1 MKKAFSL
8 LVVFVLLF
16 NLIICFPQKSKAV
29 EKDDITLCPYD
40 LYQGDADN
48 NGEINISDAQEI
60 QLYVAQMPTCKPEDI
75 PDRWYTCILDTD
87 RNGIVSVSDTTKL
100 QRFLASLDNSVDY
113 TQKPLYTWQQRIL
126 HQTGGLSFDKTAYFK
141 TLPDAVSS
149 YLSEPDAVVTDYCRG
164 SDLDKPLSYT
174 VTAPANAKKVYI
186 IDCLIHSGWSDTL
199 TNDKY
204 SIKNLIPGREYRFY
218 FSDADGK
225 LLEYGQCVANDNLRM
240 IDAESNT
247 FNIRDI
253 GGWKCDNG
261 TLKYGMIFRGCELN
275 GDTYNVVLNDEQKR
289 LFTEKLGIRDEIDLR
304 SNSETDGADKIIG
317 TEDDITSSALGDSTD
332 YIRYAVAPYSVGL
345 NLNNDFQKALY
356 RDMIKRISYDVSNGK
371 PCYIHC
377 LVGADRTGTICALIE
392 LICGVSLEDVE
403 RDYELTSFARNNTRT
418 KTGREWQIMLNTLN
432 DLEGDSLRDKAI
444 SFALKTGVTKN
455 EINTLRKALING
467 DPSVIR

>member
-60 QLYVAQMPTCKPEDI
+60 QLYVAQMPTFKPEDI
-75 PDRWYTCILDTD
+75 PDSWYTGILDTD
-87 RNGIVSVSDTTKL
+87 RNGCVSISDTTKL
-100 QRFLASLDNSVDY
+100 QRFLAGLDNSVDY
-113 TQKPLYTWQQRIL
+113 REKPLYTWQQRIL

-174 VTAPANAKKVYI
+174 VTAPENARKVYI
-186 IDCLIHSGWSDTL
+186 IDSMTHSGWSDTL

-218 FSDADGK
+218 FCDNDGK
-225 LLEYGQCVANDNLRM
+225 LLEYGQCSASDSLRM

-261 TLKYGMIFRGCELN
+261 TLKYGLIFRGCELN

-289 LFTEKLGIRDEIDLR
+289 LFTEKIGIRDEIDLR

-317 TEDDITSSALGDSTD
+317 TEDDITNSALGDSTD

-418 KTGREWQIMLNTLN
+418 KAGREWQIMLNTLN

-467 DPSVIR
+467 NPSVIR